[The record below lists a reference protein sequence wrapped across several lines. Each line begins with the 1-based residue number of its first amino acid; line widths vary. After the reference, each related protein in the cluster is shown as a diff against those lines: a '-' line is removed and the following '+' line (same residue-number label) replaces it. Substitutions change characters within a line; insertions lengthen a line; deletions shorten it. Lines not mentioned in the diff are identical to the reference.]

1 MQTSAALPAACD
13 IVADEV
19 ALLTSLVDLDG
30 ARLLELGCGAA
41 DFARKLVARTGVASV
56 TAFEV
61 DRIQHGRNLA
71 GAAVERLS
79 FAYGGA
85 EAITLP
91 DASVDGVLMM
101 KSLHHVPMISL
112 DRALGEIARVLKPGG
127 WFYAS
132 EPVYDGEF
140 NDLIKLFHDEGVVR
154 DAAYKALGRAHLRGV
169 LREDREIQFM
179 APVAFKDFEDF
190 DRRIIRATFA
200 ERNPSP
206 ELLATVRKQFE
217 KYMKP
222 GGAKFIRP
230 MRVNLM
236 SRPGTR

>member
-1 MQTSAALPAACD
+1 MQTSAALPAARD

-30 ARLLELGCGAA
+30 ARVLELGCGGAE
-41 DFARKLVARTGVASV
+41 FARKLVAHTGVESV

-61 DRIQHGRNLA
+61 DRIQHRRNLA
-71 GAAVERLS
+71 DATVERLS

-85 EAITLP
+85 EAINLP
-91 DASVDGVLMM
+91 DACVDGVLMM

-112 DRALGEIARVLKPGG
+112 DRALEEIARVLKPGG

-132 EPVYDGEF
+132 EPVYEGEF
-140 NDLIKLFHDEGVVR
+140 NDLIKIFHDEGMVR
-154 DAAYKALGRAHLRGV
+154 EAAYKALGRAHIRGV

-179 APVAFKDFEDF
+179 SPVAFKDFEDF
-190 DRRIIRATFA
+190 DRRIIRATFSD
-200 ERNPSP
+200 RDLSP
-206 ELLATVRKQFE
+206 ELLATVRERFE

-236 SRPGTR
+236 SRPEN

>member
-1 MQTSAALPAACD
+1 MQTSVALPAATD

-41 DFARKLVARTGVASV
+41 DFARKVVARSRVASV

-61 DRIQHGRNLA
+61 DRIQHDRNLA
-71 GAAVERLS
+71 GAGVKRLS
-79 FAYGGA
+79 FAFGGA
-85 EAITLP
+85 EAIKLP
-91 DASVDGVLMM
+91 DGCVDGVLMM
-101 KSLHHVPMISL
+101 KSLHHVPMMSL

-190 DRRIIRATFA
+190 DRRVIRTTHSDHDLPPKL
-200 ERNPSP
+200 R
-206 ELLATVRKQFE
+206 ATVRERFE

-222 GGAKFIRP
+222 GGVKFIRP

-236 SRPGTR
+236 SRPEN